1 MKSQKYTHLY
11 LQVFVVGARQTL
23 ESHHESCTLKYKNAK
38 SRLGLKTYT
47 SVQTYKEMDIT
58 ANQHGD
64 KITKSVFKVRAGY
77 LALNNWQ

>member
-1 MKSQKYTHLY
+1 MKSQKYTRLY
-11 LQVFVVGARQTL
+11 LQVFVVGAGQAL

-38 SRLGLKTYT
+38 SRSGLKSYT